1 MFLKDQSF
9 LQLTIT
15 AEMVKIMKKT
25 MTHLT
30 FILLAVWLTGCVTT
44 GGDTLGYSYDQYCL
58 PSQMYVPET
67 FNTWKSGYDDRQNSR
82 AINLSAP
89 DKLIPVTRN
98 SELQEAF
105 SRSTM
110 PRFPVTEGDLQY
122 QPSSSQNITEQ
133 IKQAIHQ

>member
-1 MFLKDQSF
+1 MNKLISTVT
-9 LQLTIT
+9 LVIVLI
-15 AEMVKIMKKT
+15 
-25 MTHLT
+25 
-30 FILLAVWLTGCVTT
+30 WLTGCATT
-44 GGDTLGYSYDQYCL
+44 DGETLGYSYYQYCL

-67 FNTWKSGYDDRQNSR
+67 FNTWKSEYDDRKTSW

-110 PRFPVTEGDLQY
+110 PRSPVTEGNLQY
-122 QPSSSQNITEQ
+122 QSSSSRNITER